1 MLGALKTMHAAAVHS
16 SGRCLQR
23 GLTLVEL
30 IVTLVIVGVLLTL
43 AVPSFSEAVARER
56 LRGANA
62 QLVTD
67 LKFARSEAIQRGEA
81 VRVDFRSNPSASCY
95 AIYAIN
101 AGGTCD
107 CLQGTEQCVAGENG
121 VQVELLK
128 IVALPQG
135 QGVSLTTQPSA
146 IIINQERAFHTAE
159 LVVTLTGQRGTQLM
173 TSLSTR
179 GSIVTCSPNATMP
192 GVPAC
197 PL

>member
-1 MLGALKTMHAAAVHS
+1 MLGALKAMYVAAVHS
-16 SGRCLQR
+16 PSRRLQR

-43 AVPSFSEAVARER
+43 AVPSFSEAIARER
-56 LRGANA
+56 LRGVNA

-67 LKFARSEAIQRGEA
+67 LKFARSESIQRSEA
-81 VRVDFRSNPSASCY
+81 VSVDFRSNSSASCY

-107 CLQGTEQCVAGENG
+107 CLQGAEQCVAGETG
-121 VQVELLK
+121 VPVELLK
-128 IVALPQG
+128 IVALPQA
-135 QGVSLTTQPSA
+135 QGVSLTTQPSE
-146 IIINQERAFHTAE
+146 IKIHHLRAFHTAE
-159 LVVTLTGQRGTQLM
+159 LSVTLTGQRGMQLM
-173 TSLSTR
+173 TLLTTQ
-179 GSIVTCSPNATMP
+179 GSIVTCSPNGTMP

>member
-1 MLGALKTMHAAAVHS
+1 M
-16 SGRCLQR
+16 R

-30 IVTLVIVGVLLTL
+30 IVTMVIVGVLLTL
-43 AVPSFSEAVARER
+43 AVPSFSEAIARER
-56 LRGANA
+56 LRGVNL

-81 VRVDFRSNPSASCY
+81 VRVDFRSSSSASCY

-121 VQVELLK
+121 VQVQLLK
-128 IVALPQG
+128 IVALPQA
-135 QGVSLTTQPSA
+135 QGVSLTTEPSA
-146 IIINQERAFHTAE
+146 ININQERAFHTAA
-159 LVVTLTGQRGTQLM
+159 LAVTLTGQRGLQLM

-179 GSIVTCSPNATMP
+179 GSIMTCSPNETMP

-197 PL
+197 PQ